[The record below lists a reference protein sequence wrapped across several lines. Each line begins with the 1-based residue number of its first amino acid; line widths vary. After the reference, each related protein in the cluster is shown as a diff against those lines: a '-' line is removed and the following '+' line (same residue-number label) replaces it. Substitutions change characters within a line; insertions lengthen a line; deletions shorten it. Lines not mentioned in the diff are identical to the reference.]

1 MPSPSRIVADRRE
14 VRSGVPSLLRSMGV
28 KVEYQ
33 TLAIGDYVVT
43 SGYVV
48 ERKTVTDFVNSL
60 FTGRLF
66 DQLNRLT
73 EHYEEPLI
81 IVEGDL
87 PEALQQLPNPR
98 SIWGAMTTLILDY
111 DSHILFTGDRKET
124 ADLLYVLAS
133 REGRKKVRPLIYRK
147 ARTRTIEEARLNIL
161 GNLPGIG
168 PILAER
174 LLAHFGT
181 LRKALAASAA
191 ELTMVDG
198 VGRVKADGIV
208 RILDA
213 AHTTEDHEASQAKL
227 EG

>member
-1 MPSPSRIVADRRE
+1 M
-14 VRSGVPSLLRSMGV
+14 RSGIPSLLRSMGV

-33 TLAIGDYVVT
+33 TLAIGDYVT

-60 FTGRLF
+60 FSGRLF

-73 EHYEEPLI
+73 EHYEECLI

-87 PEALQQLPNPR
+87 SEALEQLPNPR

-111 DSHILFTGDRKET
+111 DAHILFTGDRKET

-133 REGRKKVRPLIYRK
+133 RETRGKKVRPLIYRK
-147 ARTRTIEEARLNIL
+147 ARARTIEEAQVNIL
-161 GNLPGIG
+161 GALPGVG

-181 LRKALAASAA
+181 LRKVFAASAA
-191 ELTMVDG
+191 ELKMVEG
-198 VGRVKADGIV
+198 FGRIKAEGIV
-208 RILDA
+208 RILDSL
-213 AHTTEDHEASQAKL
+213 HPSEIHETSQARL
-227 EG
+227 GGGDSDRATSSTSPP